1 MKRVTCIIYIIYLL
15 LISYIYYFFFFARIY
30 ILFIKM
36 SLITTT
42 YLKAFAV
49 LRLLCSRLYKQ
60 VTTKLL
66 QVARL
71 FLANFNLNA
80 YFSI

>member
-15 LISYIYYFFFFARIY
+15 LISYIYYFFFFRTNIY
-30 ILFIKM
+30 FVQKM
-36 SLITTT
+36 SLLTTT

>member
-1 MKRVTCIIYIIYLL
+1 
-15 LISYIYYFFFFARIY
+15 
-30 ILFIKM
+30 M
-36 SLITTT
+36 SLLTTT